1 MKTLVLYRLHSDHG
15 RDVEEFIE
23 DLKKSGASIK
33 VEVMNVDTREG
44 MSTASL
50 YDVTR
55 YPAIMVLRDDGIL
68 QKLWE
73 GVPLPMINEVE
84 AYLTA

>member
-15 RDVEEFIE
+15 RDVEGFIE

>member
-1 MKTLVLYRLHSDHG
+1 MKTLVLYRPHSDHG
-15 RDVEEFIE
+15 QDVEEFIE
-23 DLKKSGASIK
+23 NVKKSGTSRR

-44 MSTASL
+44 MSTASI

-55 YPAIMVLRDDGIL
+55 YPAILVLRDDGIS

-73 GVPLPMINEVE
+73 GLPLPMLNEVE
-84 AYLTA
+84 AYLTS